1 MAKVLLISRDDV
13 VKFTTINGNVD
24 TDKFI
29 QYIAIAQDID
39 LMNYLGTELLEKLQQ
54 LIEDGDLVDHYENL
68 VMRYCKPILIHYAM
82 VQYLPFSAITIS
94 NKGVYK
100 HSAEN
105 SEVVS
110 KSEIE
115 FLIQKEK
122 SIADNYVKQMI
133 KYLGLNLG
141 LFPEY
146 KFEYDQDVNPS
157 RQTNIGGWYLN
168 DNNETI
174 TGNEC
179 KGWYL

>member
-1 MAKVLLISRDDV
+1 MAKVLLISREDV
-13 VKFTTINGNVD
+13 VKFTTMNGNVD

-29 QYIAIAQDID
+29 QYIAIAQDIN
-39 LMNYLGTELLEKLQQ
+39 LMNYLGSDLLKALQTK
-54 LIEDGDLVDHYENL
+54 IEDGDLVDQYEHL
-68 VMRYCKPILIHYAM
+68 VMEYCKPILIHYAM

-100 HSAEN
+100 HTAEN

-122 SIADNYVKQMI
+122 SIADNYVNLMI
-133 KYLGLNLG
+133 DYLGLNLT

-146 KFEYDQDVNPS
+146 KYNYNQDVNPS
-157 RQTNIGGWYLN
+157 RQTNIGGWFLN
-168 DNNETI
+168 NENETI
-174 TGNEC
+174 PGNEC